1 MSEIPYRKKGK
12 RPQAHGV
19 KKHNDKVHAE
29 KQGMRS
35 KALAL
40 RIRGASFATIGTQLG
55 VSYQTAHK
63 YVEEALAAIPREN
76 AKKVL
81 ALELEKLDQRELQT
95 QQRLTRAGLTDNDF
109 AKLQQVLAR
118 ISEQRARLEGLNAPV
133 AHEVTMLDRVNKASV
148 REMTDDELQRIA
160 SGDFEALT
168 HRARVDGAS
177 NGAARDPQAGAASGA
192 DRDPRPPH

>member
-1 MSEIPYRKKGK
+1 MAPIPYRKKK
-12 RPQAHGV
+12 RPSPQAPAA
-19 KKHNDKVHAE
+19 KLHNDKVHADTH
-29 KQGMRS
+29 
-35 KALAL
+35 
-40 RIRGASFATIGTQLG
+40 ATIGTQLG
-55 VSYQTAHK
+55 VTYQTAHR
-63 YVEEALAAIPREN
+63 YVEEALAEIPREN

-133 AHEVTMLDRVNKASV
+133 AHEVTMLDRVNRASV

-160 SGDFEALT
+160 SGDFETLT
-168 HRARVDGAS
+168 RPTQADGSS
-177 NGAARDPQAGAASGA
+177 NGAARATSTAATSEA